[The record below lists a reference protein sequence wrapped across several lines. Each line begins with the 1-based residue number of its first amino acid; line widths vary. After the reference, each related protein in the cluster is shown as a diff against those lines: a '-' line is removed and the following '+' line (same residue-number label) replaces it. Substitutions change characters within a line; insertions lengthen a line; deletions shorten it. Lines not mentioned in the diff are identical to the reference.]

1 MFCKMELE
9 NKINSLRNDLETD
22 YKILVG
28 EIVIERLNVDDLY
41 EILRYG
47 WDRNDLQKML
57 DEEDYAGIGILAAW
71 IRECGNGCH
80 GFMVEDDPYVYP
92 LDEDG
97 NYVEGSFGRC
107 F

>member
-1 MFCKMELE
+1 M
-9 NKINSLRNDLETD
+9 ETD

-57 DEEDYAGIGILAAW
+57 DK
-71 IRECGNGCH
+71 
-80 GFMVEDDPYVYP
+80 
-92 LDEDG
+92 DG
-97 NYVEGSFGRC
+97 PHSLI
-107 F
+107 

>member
-57 DEEDYAGIGILAAW
+57 DEEDYAGIGILSAW
-71 IRECGNGCH
+71 IRE
-80 GFMVEDDPYVYP
+80 
-92 LDEDG
+92 
-97 NYVEGSFGRC
+97 
-107 F
+107 

>member
-1 MFCKMELE
+1 MELE

-71 IRECGNGCH
+71 IRECGNSAH
-80 GFMVEDDPYVYP
+80 GMMVEDDQYCYP
-92 LDEDG
+92 LDDEG
-97 NYVEGSFGRC
+97 NYPDGAFGRC
-107 F
+107 C